1 LRTKSLVSL
10 LISGF
15 LWLPAWA
22 QDAAGELKIVVLQG
36 ENAVN
41 NIRSKTAVPPVVE
54 VRDQNDQPVVG
65 AEVVFRLPAAGAGGV
80 FSGWLDYQVV
90 KTDEKGRAA
99 SSGLTPNE
107 QEGRF
112 NIKVTATQGKRSG
125 TAVIAQT
132 NTSARME
139 GSAKSHTK
147 LYVILGVVAVG
158 AVAGGLAAAHGGSG
172 SSAPAATN
180 PISISAGP
188 IGVGG
193 PH

>member
-1 LRTKSLVSL
+1 LRTKSFVFAVVSGL
-10 LISGF
+10 
-15 LWLPAWA
+15 LWLPAWGQEA
-22 QDAAGELKIVVLQG
+22 TGDLKIVVLAG

-41 NIRSKTAVPPVVE
+41 NIRSKIAVPPAVE

-65 AEVVFRLPAAGAGGV
+65 AEVVFRLPASGAGGV

-99 SSGLTPNE
+99 ASGLTPND

-125 TAVIAQT
+125 TVVIAQT
-132 NTSARME
+132 NTSARVE
-139 GSAKSHTK
+139 GTSKSHTK
-147 LYVILGVVAVG
+147 LYVILGAVAVG
-158 AVAGGLAAAHGGSG
+158 AVVGGVAAAHGSG
-172 SSAPAATN
+172 SSAATAATN